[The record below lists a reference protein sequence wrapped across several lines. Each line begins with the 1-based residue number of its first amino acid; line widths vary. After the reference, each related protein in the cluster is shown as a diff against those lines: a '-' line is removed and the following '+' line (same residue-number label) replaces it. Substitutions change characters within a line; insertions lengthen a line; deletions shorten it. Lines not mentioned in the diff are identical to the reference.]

1 MTITVVIKG
10 TVDEAKKAAAAR
22 RVVLSHIRE
31 GNHGHAVGTVG
42 DRFAHPVL
50 NWYQDR
56 NKYADEKGYPPGTL
70 TLYRQR

>member
-22 RVVLSHIRE
+22 RVVFSHIKE
-31 GNHGHAVGTVG
+31 GKHGHAVGTVG
-42 DRFAHPVL
+42 DRFAQPVL

-56 NKYADEKGYPPGTL
+56 HKDADSTGYPPGTL